1 MDRYGVIQRS
11 IDKISGENYL
21 EIGVLGGHLFFR
33 IKAKRKVAV
42 DPHFSLSRKMRLRY
56 PLRSLNARYFEM
68 TSDAFFSQIRLP
80 FQFDVVFVDG
90 LHTYQQVLRDVENSL
105 SRLTQ
110 NGIIVMHDCNPISV
124 SAAYPAAS
132 YEEVC
137 SLNLPGF
144 NDEWSG
150 DVWKAVSFLRS
161 QRKDLRVFVL
171 DCDYGLG
178 IVRRGMPES
187 ILEMSEASI
196 EKLSYSDLEANRV
209 EFLNLKAPNY
219 FDEFLATL

>member
-80 FQFDVVFVDG
+80 FQFDVVFVEG
-90 LHTYQQVLRDVENSL
+90 LQLYQQLLRDVKISL
-105 SRLTQ
+105 SRLTKKE
-110 NGIIVMHDCNPISV
+110 IIVMHVCNRFSLRPV
-124 SAAYPAAS
+124 YPAAS
-132 YEEVC
+132 YEE
-137 SLNLPGF
+137 
-144 NDEWSG
+144 
-150 DVWKAVSFLRS
+150 
-161 QRKDLRVFVL
+161 
-171 DCDYGLG
+171 
-178 IVRRGMPES
+178 
-187 ILEMSEASI
+187 
-196 EKLSYSDLEANRV
+196 
-209 EFLNLKAPNY
+209 
-219 FDEFLATL
+219 